1 MTIQFRSVRVHE
13 VPEQV
18 TAIEE
23 RNFIHE
29 VQKDLDTE
37 RPRLVLDC
45 SRVQSMDIATMRLLL
60 SCLEIAMKRNGDVRL
75 ASLPQG
81 AETSLKLAG
90 VDRLF
95 EMFATTADAIQS
107 YHRRPASILPEQ
119 ANDGIA
125 GDSEYAA

>member
-1 MTIQFRSVRVHE
+1 MTIQLRSVRVHE

-23 RNFIHE
+23 RNFIRDLQE
-29 VQKDLDTE
+29 ELDTE
-37 RPRLVLDC
+37 RPKLVLDC
-45 SRVQSMDIATMRLLL
+45 SKVRSMDIATMRLLL
-60 SCLEIAMKRNGDVRL
+60 SCLEAAMKRNGDVRL

-95 EMFATTADAIQS
+95 EMFATTADAIHS
-107 YHRRPASILPEQ
+107 YHRRPASTLPQQ
-119 ANDGIA
+119 ANDGTNS
-125 GDSEYAA
+125 DSEYAA